1 MDLRNNL
8 ETIQFIF
15 LEAIKLPT
23 QEREEFIEKSSY
35 NNQAIKKEVL
45 ELLLHHQEK
54 DSLLDKPIFEQGI
67 NLLQQQSNPK
77 IEHIGFYK
85 LVKELGRGGMATVYL
100 AERNDEQ
107 YQQKVA
113 IKLIQPALVT
123 ETLTKMFVSERQIMA
138 NLNHNNI
145 AKLLDGGMTDYGS
158 PYLVM
163 EYIDGLPIDNF
174 CNSLKM
180 SVIDRIKLFSKV
192 CLAVQYAHQN
202 LVVHRDIKPN
212 NILVTSDGT
221 PKLLDF
227 GVAKL
232 VNHTNFLS
240 TYTQPQNRFLT
251 PIYASPEQISGQPI
265 TTTTDVYSLGVL
277 LYELITG
284 HLPYKFSQ
292 TSPDEIKRVIC
303 EVEPIKPSQIVFST
317 QENFFLNSTLE
328 TPRRLSKIIKGDLE
342 TIILKAL
349 SKEPSRRYSS
359 VERLVEDLNFYLT
372 GLPIKARKESL
383 TYSLSKFV
391 KRNKLQV
398 IAATLLFLTLLS
410 GIVATLWQAHRA
422 NLAQTRAEKRFNQV
436 RELANSFMFDFDE
449 KLIQLPGA
457 TPSREMLVK
466 NALKY
471 LDSLAEEAG
480 EDLLLQQELATA
492 YQKVGDIQGNPK
504 LDNLGHPEQA
514 LESYLKALKIQE
526 NILEKDNNNS
536 KNLYPLSVSYSRIG
550 ELFLMTRK
558 SSEALNY
565 LIKASNLQESLSQNG
580 HENASKTLLPTYI
593 RLIEALD
600 LTNKNSESTQICE
613 KLIPLA
619 EQLSVNYS
627 TDLSVKTDL
636 ALAYIAMGS
645 KKLNTDNTEKALEYY
660 QLSLKLYEELFQ
672 KQPNNVKIQTG
683 LSTAHEQ
690 VGSYFSQQGNP
701 KEAMFHQN
709 RVLEIR
715 KNLAE
720 KDPSNVRMQYNLFV
734 TYFNNAEVHAVSGNP
749 NKALEAFL
757 HALSLIEKIA
767 HNNPNNKFYESLGY
781 THIVVGEICI
791 GLNKKDEVV
800 KHLKKAIEIL
810 DKLYNDDPDNPQV
823 AAELS
828 RALRSYA
835 NFIVKTNPSET
846 YQSNLRVLNIQKK
859 LADKPTALIKELA
872 EYVKTLLYAEP
883 ASLRDP
889 ATALSYSEK
898 AAQMSQK
905 KDPSILQTL
914 AYNYFLLGKYP
925 EAVQI
930 SQDAL
935 SLIPKTGDSYL
946 RQQLQLDLKK
956 YLNKIKKQN

>member
-1 MDLRNNL
+1 M
-8 ETIQFIF
+8 
-15 LEAIKLPT
+15 
-23 QEREEFIEKSSY
+23 
-35 NNQAIKKEVL
+35 
-45 ELLLHHQEK
+45 
-54 DSLLDKPIFEQGI
+54 
-67 NLLQQQSNPK
+67 
-77 IEHIGFYK
+77 
-85 LVKELGRGGMATVYL
+85 
-100 AERNDEQ
+100 
-107 YQQKVA
+107 
-113 IKLIQPALVT
+113 
-123 ETLTKMFVSERQIMA
+123 
-138 NLNHNNI
+138 
-145 AKLLDGGMTDYGS
+145 
-158 PYLVM
+158 
-163 EYIDGLPIDNF
+163 
-174 CNSLKM
+174 
-180 SVIDRIKLFSKV
+180 
-192 CLAVQYAHQN
+192 
-202 LVVHRDIKPN
+202 
-212 NILVTSDGT
+212 
-221 PKLLDF
+221 
-227 GVAKL
+227 
-232 VNHTNFLS
+232 
-240 TYTQPQNRFLT
+240 
-251 PIYASPEQISGQPI
+251 
-265 TTTTDVYSLGVL
+265 
-277 LYELITG
+277 
-284 HLPYKFSQ
+284 
-292 TSPDEIKRVIC
+292 
-303 EVEPIKPSQIVFST
+303 
-317 QENFFLNSTLE
+317 
-328 TPRRLSKIIKGDLE
+328 
-342 TIILKAL
+342 
-349 SKEPSRRYSS
+349 
-359 VERLVEDLNFYLT
+359 
-372 GLPIKARKESL
+372 
-383 TYSLSKFV
+383 
-391 KRNKLQV
+391 
-398 IAATLLFLTLLS
+398 LS

-914 AYNYFLLGKYP
+914 AYNYFLLGKY
-925 EAVQI
+925 AQAAQI

-956 YLNKIKKQN
+956 YLNKIKKQH